1 MGMVRWEL
9 NLRNQRKLL
18 EDLIFKMKPLEPV
31 SVIDKIY

>member
-9 NLRNQRKLL
+9 HLRYHRKLP
-18 EDLIFKMKPLEPV
+18 EVLIFKMKQLEPV